1 MHCLAFR
8 PRTPWWRGLQSN
20 QPHGQQNKHNISIP
34 RFEDP
39 GGLFPP
45 LKTRRYR
52 PRHNNNVRWHTAY
65 GIPDPCRVR
74 RCDITRIRVPATMTL
89 RDPRSCQA
97 TLTGLSLRFLKLSST
112 NSTENRNS
120 LIHLKLTWLS
130 YQLIIYF
137 TKELSNLSLSLS
149 LLITN
154 LLISSNTN
162 VLSCP
167 RPRPPVARSRRTRRP
182 GYSGWISRG
191 PAPASGYAQRHNIK
205 TGDNQDF
212 TPYTVATLRGIA
224 SLLLWHYGIPDPAKQ
239 H

>member
-1 MHCLAFR
+1 MCRYCFALTTYYLFSIYLTRWTNLSLSLSIQDLQTFIQMHCLTFR

-20 QPHGQQNKHNISIP
+20 QPHGQQNINNISIP

-130 YQLIIYF
+130 Y
-137 TKELSNLSLSLS
+137 
-149 LLITN
+149 
-154 LLISSNTN
+154 
-162 VLSCP
+162 
-167 RPRPPVARSRRTRRP
+167 
-182 GYSGWISRG
+182 
-191 PAPASGYAQRHNIK
+191 
-205 TGDNQDF
+205 
-212 TPYTVATLRGIA
+212 
-224 SLLLWHYGIPDPAKQ
+224 
-239 H
+239 